1 MLSKELKLSLQEAQ
15 KLADKQH
22 HRYVTLEHLLYALCE
37 DKTVRQTL
45 VACRVSVDELR
56 RQLFLIIDSHKLVG
70 IATEES
76 KAQPTRSVQRVLERA
91 AVMAQSEE
99 GENEQQS
106 VSSNNV
112 LLSLFDEED
121 SHAVYLLNKQGIY
134 RADIINYLSNESR
147 SEEDYGRYQE
157 DWHEQEI
164 FRSRETKKQDSAL
177 GMFTRFLN
185 QEVRLRPVDPLVG
198 REEELNRI
206 IQVLLRQ
213 RKNNPILIGESGT
226 GKTALVYGLTLAIE
240 EGDVPEAIAESE
252 IYALDLASLVA
263 GTRYRG
269 DFERRM
275 KHLMAELERKDNAF
289 LFIDE
294 IHTMVGAGA
303 ANNSSMDVSNLLK
316 PSLADGRIRFIGA
329 TTYDEYNNSLARDR
343 ALARRFQSID
353 VREISPP
360 YVEKVLDGVRPRLEQ
375 FHQVRFSQ
383 AALKKAIGLTS
394 RYMPDRYQPDK
405 SIDVLDEAA
414 AYQRALKIT
423 KRKRI
428 IKEQDIAKTV
438 ARMTGLPLE
447 SLSEDR
453 RQTLADLATNLSLVV
468 FGQQEAVEQL
478 SGAVKLAWAGL
489 NLYDRPLGCYLFAGP
504 TGVGKT
510 EMCRQ
515 LARLCSMRFIRFD
528 MSEYSEKHSVA
539 KLIGAPPG
547 YVGYD
552 RGSVL
557 TREVTKNPY
566 SLILFDEIEKAHPD
580 VYDLLLQIM
589 DYGVLTDNHHKKAD
603 FRNSFVIS
611 TTNGGADYIG
621 REVPGFIGQDLAG
634 DEVQALARI
643 FKPEFRNRLDAM
655 IQFNPLSTE
664 VVLRIVDKFL
674 IQLQARLKEK
684 GLRLEVSS
692 QVKNWLAKTGYD
704 ANLGARPI
712 ERLIKEQIKIP
723 LANML
728 LFDKSISG
736 KVVSVSLAG
745 NKISLRVR

>member
-1 MLSKELKLSLQEAQ
+1 
-15 KLADKQH
+15 
-22 HRYVTLEHLLYALCE
+22 
-37 DKTVRQTL
+37 
-45 VACRVSVDELR
+45 
-56 RQLFLIIDSHKLVG
+56 
-70 IATEES
+70 
-76 KAQPTRSVQRVLERA
+76 
-91 AVMAQSEE
+91 
-99 GENEQQS
+99 
-106 VSSNNV
+106 
-112 LLSLFDEED
+112 
-121 SHAVYLLNKQGIY
+121 
-134 RADIINYLSNESR
+134 
-147 SEEDYGRYQE
+147 
-157 DWHEQEI
+157 
-164 FRSRETKKQDSAL
+164 
-177 GMFTRFLN
+177 
-185 QEVRLRPVDPLVG
+185 
-198 REEELNRI
+198 
-206 IQVLLRQ
+206 
-213 RKNNPILIGESGT
+213 
-226 GKTALVYGLTLAIE
+226 
-240 EGDVPEAIAESE
+240 
-252 IYALDLASLVA
+252 
-263 GTRYRG
+263 
-269 DFERRM
+269 
-275 KHLMAELERKDNAF
+275 
-289 LFIDE
+289 
-294 IHTMVGAGA
+294 
-303 ANNSSMDVSNLLK
+303 
-316 PSLADGRIRFIGA
+316 
-329 TTYDEYNNSLARDR
+329 
-343 ALARRFQSID
+343 
-353 VREISPP
+353 
-360 YVEKVLDGVRPRLEQ
+360 
-375 FHQVRFSQ
+375 
-383 AALKKAIGLTS
+383 
-394 RYMPDRYQPDK
+394 
-405 SIDVLDEAA
+405 
-414 AYQRALKIT
+414 
-423 KRKRI
+423 
-428 IKEQDIAKTV
+428 
-438 ARMTGLPLE
+438 
-447 SLSEDR
+447 
-453 RQTLADLATNLSLVV
+453 
-468 FGQQEAVEQL
+468 
-478 SGAVKLAWAGL
+478 LAWAGL